1 MKLDHLPFTASN
13 NNNKK
18 NNLKKLYFTFEIQSS
33 YFLNLPLKNVLV
45 LKSNSIVL
53 SDNFLIKEVKNNY
66 IFFIFILLFALLFI
80 LFFIDQTLL
89 IYDNSSLLLII
100 KNQTFD
106 FNTNNS
112 FKICNSFFN
121 DLLINIIQQ
130 L

>member
-1 MKLDHLPFTASN
+1 LKLDHLPSTASN

-45 LKSNSIVL
+45 LKSNSVVL

-66 IFFIFILLFALLFI
+66 TFFIFILFFALLFI

-89 IYDNSSLLLII
+89 IYDNSSLLSII

>member
-1 MKLDHLPFTASN
+1 MKLDHLPSIASN

-53 SDNFLIKEVKNNY
+53 SDNFLIKEGKNNY
-66 IFFIFILLFALLFI
+66 TFFIFILLFALLFI

>member
-1 MKLDHLPFTASN
+1 MKLDHLPSTASN

-45 LKSNSIVL
+45 LKSNSVVL

-66 IFFIFILLFALLFI
+66 TFFIFILFFALLFI

-89 IYDNSSLLLII
+89 IYDNSSLLSII

>member
-1 MKLDHLPFTASN
+1 MKLDHLPSTASN

-45 LKSNSIVL
+45 LKSNSVVL

-66 IFFIFILLFALLFI
+66 AFFIFILLFALLFI

-89 IYDNSSLLLII
+89 ICDNSGLLLII

-121 DLLINIIQQ
+121 DLLINIIQ
-130 L
+130 

>member
-1 MKLDHLPFTASN
+1 LKLDHLPSTASN

-45 LKSNSIVL
+45 LKSNSVVL

-66 IFFIFILLFALLFI
+66 AFFIFILLFALLFI

-89 IYDNSSLLLII
+89 ICDNSGLLLII

-121 DLLINIIQQ
+121 DLLINIIQ
-130 L
+130 

>member
-1 MKLDHLPFTASN
+1 MKLDHLPSTASN

-45 LKSNSIVL
+45 LKSNSILL

-66 IFFIFILLFALLFI
+66 TFFIFILFFALFFI

>member
-1 MKLDHLPFTASN
+1 MKLDHLPSTASN

-45 LKSNSIVL
+45 LKSNSILL

-66 IFFIFILLFALLFI
+66 TFFIFILFFALLFI

>member
-1 MKLDHLPFTASN
+1 LKLDHLPSTASN

-18 NNLKKLYFTFEIQSS
+18 KNLKKLYFTFEIQSS

>member
-1 MKLDHLPFTASN
+1 LKLDHLPSIVLN

-18 NNLKKLYFTFEIQSS
+18 NNLKKLYFTFEIQSL
-33 YFLNLPLKNVLV
+33 YFLNFPLKNVLV

-53 SDNFLIKEVKNNY
+53 SDNFLIKKEKNNY
-66 IFFIFILLFALLFI
+66 TFFIFILLFALLFI
-80 LFFIDQTLL
+80 LLFIDQTLL
-89 IYDNSSLLLII
+89 MYDNSSLLFII

-106 FNTNNS
+106 FNANNS

-121 DLLINIIQQ
+121 DLLINIVQQ

>member
-1 MKLDHLPFTASN
+1 MKLDHLPSTASN

-45 LKSNSIVL
+45 LKSNSVVL

-89 IYDNSSLLLII
+89 IHDNSSLLLII

>member
-1 MKLDHLPFTASN
+1 LKLDHLPSIASN

-53 SDNFLIKEVKNNY
+53 SDNFLIKEGKNNY
-66 IFFIFILLFALLFI
+66 TFFIFILLFALLFI